1 MPRQG
6 ISPSWKEEVNQR
18 VAAHKNRTSAQ
29 AAVQGAASSQQASNN
44 RAAAAAAR
52 VAARFAKAPSYSDLL
67 EDEARAAVRAAE
79 AVSRAALQAQAVA
92 ESVLAE
98 LQAAKAA
105 QPDWQFHVEEQVETQ
120 RRNQAD
126 IALPSAPA
134 ADQTGFEQAENE
146 QTAGSQSYEIRWEPD
161 APMLHASSA
170 LRTAQYQTPEWRES
184 AWPTPEEAV
193 VVVEPDQ
200 PIHANLIE
208 FPKEIVA
215 TRKVRPRRA
224 EGPFAQ
230 EHDVQLSIFE
240 VEPEAIS
247 TEPASAEAINASAAP
262 SWMTPEWSSMELDER
277 PVHALYDETPID
289 LYEEPAANVVLHQ
302 EIEQAPISL
311 RALALVVDGSL
322 VLAVLSVLALQ
333 VVHHAHSLPGMR
345 VSELGAAAGLFILSA
360 LYMSFFYMVG
370 NSTPGM
376 LYARISLCTF
386 DSEEPTP
393 KMRFKRLAALVISI
407 LPVGVGLLWS
417 IFDEAHLSW
426 HDRLSETYLRSY

>member
-1 MPRQG
+1 MMHAG
-6 ISPSWKEEVNQR
+6 
-18 VAAHKNRTSAQ
+18 SAP
-29 AAVQGAASSQQASNN
+29 
-44 RAAAAAAR
+44 RAA
-52 VAARFAKAPSYSDLL
+52 
-67 EDEARAAVRAAE
+67 
-79 AVSRAALQAQAVA
+79 QQ
-92 ESVLAE
+92 
-98 LQAAKAA
+98 
-105 QPDWQFHVEEQVETQ
+105 
-120 RRNQAD
+120 
-126 IALPSAPA
+126 
-134 ADQTGFEQAENE
+134 
-146 QTAGSQSYEIRWEPD
+146 
-161 APMLHASSA
+161 
-170 LRTAQYQTPEWRES
+170 QTPVWRES
-184 AWPTPEEAV
+184 EWSAPEEAV
-193 VVVEPDQ
+193 VIVEPDQ

-230 EHDVQLSIFE
+230 EHDAQLSIFE

-247 TEPASAEAINASAAP
+247 TEPASAEVMNTSAAP
-262 SWMTPEWSSMELDER
+262 SWMTPDWSSMELDEH
-277 PVHALYDETPID
+277 PVHVLDEAPID
-289 LYEEPAANVVLHQ
+289 LFEEPVEEVVLQQ

-322 VLAVLSVLALQ
+322 VLAVSSALALQ
-333 VVHHAHSLPGMR
+333 VVRHAHSLPGMR
-345 VSELGAAAGLFILSA
+345 MSELGAAVGLVIVSA

-407 LPVGVGLLWS
+407 LPVGVGVLWS